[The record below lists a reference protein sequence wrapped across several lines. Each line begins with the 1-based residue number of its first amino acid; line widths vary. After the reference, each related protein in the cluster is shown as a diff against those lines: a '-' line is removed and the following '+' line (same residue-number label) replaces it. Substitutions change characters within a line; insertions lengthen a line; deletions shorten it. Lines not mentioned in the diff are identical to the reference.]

1 MKKFALQLLGLTVAL
16 SALVWTGLPWLKT
29 HRSADYDRLVDAF
42 ASGRGRQE
50 LAIQIAAK
58 AGGLAETVKDA
69 GADFAATTSRG
80 ISEVVA
86 PAPDSP
92 TAVADAPDPDSAR
105 PTESSASEP
114 PASAPE
120 VPPSGASVASAQNGA
135 APAEAEAVAPAEA
148 PAPADPAAALNADPG
163 FVWGLV
169 VTNSFFYDAQMNRV
183 GILAGGTVVAR
194 KSVRL
199 LNDGNI
205 AECCYLGHDRM
216 WVYEPV
222 HVYES
227 DLIVF
232 DTPYEQA
239 NREQRDLLV
248 EYCKLYGRY
257 EAAKAKLYKDV
268 LMRNPHLEEHQETAK
283 AYREFSLRAKA
294 IHEEHQNTTGARR
307 SALEDQLRK
316 MKGEE
321 GDIKRRYEEAKVKYD
336 AWKQQN
342 VLDPAAA
349 GRLKTPDMQS
359 YENRM
364 NALRPAVQAI
374 VPGL

>member
-227 DLIVF
+227 DIIVF

-239 NREQRDLLV
+239 NREQRDLLFRIRQHVGGVDYARYFSAKSLSQSLEGSLGRNPQAIEGHLAVFAARGLVIPVSREEQTEDTGEFVFGNAYRLPLMDRV
-248 EYCKLYGRY
+248 ERLADEAGNMLSVAGR
-257 EAAKAKLYKDV
+257 ETPESEDGVGDRSRGRELDRLAAK
-268 LMRNPHLEEHQETAK
+268 LEKE
-283 AYREFSLRAKA
+283 
-294 IHEEHQNTTGARR
+294 
-307 SALEDQLRK
+307 
-316 MKGEE
+316 
-321 GDIKRRYEEAKVKYD
+321 
-336 AWKQQN
+336 
-342 VLDPAAA
+342 
-349 GRLKTPDMQS
+349 RLLT
-359 YENRM
+359 
-364 NALRPAVQAI
+364 
-374 VPGL
+374 